1 MPDETLTV
9 APAAGTTTV
18 EDPDEDANAG
28 TETGSENVETE
39 QEDPSAKAIK
49 DAQKRQAGAERA
61 RQEAIRERDE
71 LKARLDALE
80 AAKPPSKKAEEGDD
94 VEARIRA
101 AEQAA
106 EERVKAAEAK
116 ATADILNSK
125 FPAARAKFPEIT
137 DTAKLAELEVMFGEA
152 SEPPTPVGNNVQRPS
167 GATKRYEDMT
177 LAELRAEEKKLSR
190 ADLGLSDF

>member
-1 MPDETLTV
+1 MPDETLTT
-9 APAAGTTTV
+9 APAADQTLTDPPADAGAEAPAEGEEAA
-18 EDPDEDANAG
+18 EDPN
-28 TETGSENVETE
+28 
-39 QEDPSAKAIK
+39 AKAIE
-49 DAQKRQAGAERA
+49 DARKRQAGAEKA

-80 AAKPPSKKAEEGDD
+80 ASSKKPATKPAESDD
-94 VEARIRA
+94 AEARIRA

-137 DTAKLAELEVMFGEA
+137 DTAKLAELEVLFGE
-152 SEPPTPVGNNVQRPS
+152 SDTPTPVGNSPSRP
-167 GATKRYEDMT
+167 AAPKRYEDMT
-177 LAELRAEEKKLSR
+177 LAELREAEKKLTK
-190 ADLGLSDF
+190 ADLGLNDF

>member
-1 MPDETLTV
+1 MPVETTAAAPEGAQPTEDPN
-9 APAAGTTTV
+9 APAVTGAEGEAPAGG
-18 EDPDEDANAG
+18 EDPG
-28 TETGSENVETE
+28 
-39 QEDPSAKAIK
+39 EDPTAKAIE
-49 DAQKRQAGAERA
+49 DARKRQAGAEKA

-80 AAKPPSKKAEEGDD
+80 ASKSKPATKPAEGDD
-94 VEARIRA
+94 AEARIRA

-116 ATADILNSK
+116 ATADILNAK

-137 DTAKLAELEVMFGEA
+137 DTAKLAELEVMFGESDA
-152 SEPPTPVGNNVQRPS
+152 PVPVGNSPQRP
-167 GATKRYEDMT
+167 AAPKRYEDMS
-177 LAELRAEEKKLSR
+177 LAELREAEKKLTR